1 MTQETDP
8 TDRGRIKVSNTV
20 SIGSF
25 DSVRGGMNFLSGDV
39 DIEVSGAAV
48 ERNDVA
54 GLQQAIED
62 AVVETVEGFEASE
75 YEAQR

>member
-8 TDRGRIKVSNTV
+8 TDRGRIEVTNTV

-25 DSVRGGMNFLSGDV
+25 DSVRGGRNFLSGDV
-39 DIEVSGAAV
+39 DITVSGSAV

-54 GLQQAIED
+54 DLQQTIED
-62 AVVETVEGFEASE
+62 AVVEAVEGFEASE